1 MGSGGK
7 TTVGGKRLARSLSLS
22 FIDLDA
28 FIENKYRKSVSDIFA
43 EKGGEEQFRK
53 IENRALL
60 EVANIEDVVISTG
73 GGTPCF
79 SIIWML

>member
-43 EKGGEEQFRK
+43 EKGGGAISK
-53 IENRALL
+53 NR
-60 EVANIEDVVISTG
+60 EP
-73 GGTPCF
+73 GT
-79 SIIWML
+79 SRSGQY